1 MSINEQDIC
10 LELFLGWLAEAH
22 GRQFEVEH
30 RPFGELTAR
39 CSDGQRTMAVEVR
52 PLLDPSEPQV
62 WQSYRHELEEEIS
75 KGLAG
80 AFALWLPPGA
90 DIPAGAEYAGGFV
103 QQVRQA
109 ALALEPGQRGQL
121 SLPVKLHLRKSSD
134 QGSLMSV
141 VGSLDAYWVSM
152 SERMTGSFD
161 LDSTA
166 IHRLPESEEK
176 QQELIDRI
184 CAEAGRIERRGH
196 WQSIDAADAWT
207 IQRLRQGQGL
217 IIVGAPP
224 ELTSDLGIG
233 VRRNLRRILS
243 DASPRLASAG
253 TDLTALVIL
262 GTYQYADQENVSTA
276 LRGFDPGLYTAI
288 DFICLAVDGSLKP
301 ITQPVIGSS

>member
-1 MSINEQDIC
+1 MSIDEQDLC

-22 GRQFEVEH
+22 GRQFQVEQ

-39 CSDGQRTMAVEVR
+39 CSDGQRSMAVEVR
-52 PLLDPSEPQV
+52 SLLDPSEQEV
-62 WQSYRHELEEEIS
+62 WQWYRHELEEEIS
-75 KGLAG
+75 KGLTG

-141 VGSLDAYWVSM
+141 VGGLDPYWVSM
-152 SERMTGSFD
+152 SEPMRGSFD

-166 IHRLPESEEK
+166 IHRLTESEEER
-176 QQELIDRI
+176 QELIGRI
-184 CAEAGRIERRGH
+184 CEEASHIERRGH
-196 WQSIDAADAWT
+196 WLAIDAADVWT
-207 IQRLRQGQGL
+207 IQRLQQGQGL

-224 ELTSDLGIG
+224 ELTSDLGTG

-243 DASPRLASAG
+243 DAGPRLASAG

-262 GTYQYADQENVSTA
+262 GIYQYADAENVSTA
-276 LRGFDPGLYTAI
+276 LRGFDPGFYTTI
-288 DFICLAVDGSLKP
+288 DFICLAADGWLKP
-301 ITQPVIGSS
+301 ITQPVTRPS

>member
-1 MSINEQDIC
+1 MSIDEQDLC

-22 GRQFEVEH
+22 GRQFEVER
-30 RPFGELTAR
+30 RPFGEFTAR
-39 CSDGQRTMAVEVR
+39 CSDGQRSLTVDVR
-52 PLLDPSEPQV
+52 PLLDPSEQGV

-80 AFALWLPPGA
+80 AFVLWLPPGA
-90 DIPAGAEYAGGFV
+90 DIPAGTEYAGGFV

-141 VGSLDAYWVSM
+141 VGGLDPYWVSM
-152 SERMTGSFD
+152 SNPMRGSFD

-166 IHRLPESEEK
+166 IHRLTESEEER
-176 QQELIDRI
+176 QELIDRI

-196 WQSIDAADAWT
+196 WQTIDAADVWT

-217 IIVGAPP
+217 VIVGAPP
-224 ELTSDLGIG
+224 EMASDLGIG

-243 DASPRLASAG
+243 DAGPRLASAG

-262 GTYQYADQENVSTA
+262 GIYQYADEENVSTA
-276 LRGFDPGLYTAI
+276 LRGFDPGLYTTI
-288 DFICLAVDGSLKP
+288 DFVCLAADGWLKP
-301 ITQPVIGSS
+301 ITQPVAGPS

>member
-1 MSINEQDIC
+1 MSIDEQDLC
-10 LELFLGWLAEAH
+10 LELFLGWLPEAH
-22 GRQFEVEH
+22 GCQFEVEQ

-39 CSDGQRTMAVEVR
+39 CSDGQRSLAVEIR
-52 PLLDPSEPQV
+52 SLLDPSEPQV

-80 AFALWLPPGA
+80 GFALWLPSGA
-90 DIPAGAEYAGGFV
+90 DIPAGTEYAGGFV

-109 ALALEPGQRGQL
+109 ALTLEPGQRGQL

-141 VGSLDAYWVSM
+141 VGGLDPYWVSM
-152 SERMTGSFD
+152 SERMRGSFD

-166 IHRLPESEEK
+166 LHRLPESEEER
-176 QQELIDRI
+176 QELIDRI
-184 CAEAGRIERRGH
+184 RAEANRIERRGH
-196 WQSIDAADAWT
+196 WLAIDAADVWT

-217 IIVGAPP
+217 VIVGAPP
-224 ELTSDLGIG
+224 ELTSDLGTG

-262 GTYQYADQENVSTA
+262 GIHQYADQENVSTA
-276 LRGFDPGLYTAI
+276 LRGFDPTLYTAI
-288 DFICLAVDGSLKP
+288 DFICLAVDGWLKP
-301 ITQPVIGSS
+301 ITQPVTGPS